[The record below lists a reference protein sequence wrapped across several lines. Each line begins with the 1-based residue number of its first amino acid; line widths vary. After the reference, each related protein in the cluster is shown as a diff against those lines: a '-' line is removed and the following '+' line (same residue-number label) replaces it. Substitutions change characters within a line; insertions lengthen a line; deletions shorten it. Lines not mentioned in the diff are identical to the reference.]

1 MQQAMKYRAL
11 VLINYYL
18 PNKYEPT
25 DSGSFNLVW
34 YPFQGSPKFP
44 TEKSKGTLSL
54 SVQDLVV
61 HVRDISHPECEA
73 QLEDVMTVLEKQLN
87 IKAPLFDSMI
97 EAQNKTDLWYAS
109 LTVDTVIVHLSQL
122 TGTLCISWQFC
133 CTCI

>member
-1 MQQAMKYRAL
+1 M
-11 VLINYYL
+11 
-18 PNKYEPT
+18 
-25 DSGSFNLVW
+25 
-34 YPFQGSPKFP
+34 
-44 TEKSKGTLSL
+44 
-54 SVQDLVV
+54 
-61 HVRDISHPECEA
+61 RDISHPECEA

-122 TGTLCISWQFC
+122 TGTLCISWKFC